1 MKGKR
6 FYSVPYDARNDP
18 VMMRVRLTC
27 GGIVA
32 FGRWQALLGILY
44 DMDGIID
51 LSDEIMHKVI
61 EAELELK
68 GEKLDEF
75 IDVLVAVGW
84 IDLAMWEMQR
94 KVVSNSVVEQLDY
107 NAGGR
112 PRKARQ
118 EGEGDEKTPAKT
130 PRKTSRKTPAK
141 TSDET

>member
-18 VMMRVRLTC
+18 VMMRVRLSC

-84 IDLAMWEMQR
+84 IDTAMWEMQR
-94 KVVSNSVVEQLDY
+94 KVVSRSVVEQLDF

-112 PRKARQ
+112 PRKARND
-118 EGEGDEKTPAKT
+118 DEDDAETSAET
-130 PRKTSRKTPAK
+130 SRKTSRKTSAK
-141 TSDET
+141 TPGET